1 MRSSDN
7 FLLFMLRRT
16 VAFRGLYIIN
26 IWLPTIIV
34 RGNRKDKTDMAIISP
49 SLLAADFSI
58 LRDEVKSVADAGAEW
73 LHLDVM
79 DGAFV
84 PNISFGAPVI
94 KALRPHSDIFF
105 DVHLMINEPIRYI
118 DDFAKAGAEMITF
131 HIEAVSDAKAPI
143 EAIKAKGIK
152 AGVSIKPK
160 TPVSALDEIISLVDM
175 VLVMTVEPGFGG
187 QKFMADMMPKLQEL
201 SDIRK
206 QKELSFLIQVDGGI
220 SADNARI
227 CTEAGAD
234 VLVAGSSVFG
244 KPDRAAAVAALR

>member
-1 MRSSDN
+1 
-7 FLLFMLRRT
+7 
-16 VAFRGLYIIN
+16 
-26 IWLPTIIV
+26 
-34 RGNRKDKTDMAIISP
+34 MAIISP
-49 SLLAADFSI
+49 SLLAADFSM
-58 LRDEVKSVADAGAEW
+58 LRDEVKSVTEAGAEW

-118 DDFAKAGAEMITF
+118 DDFASAGAEMITF
-131 HIEAVSDAKAPI
+131 HIEAVADAVATI
-143 EAIKAKGIK
+143 NAIRAKGIK
-152 AGVSIKPK
+152 VGVSVKPK
-160 TPVSALDEIISLVDM
+160 TPVSAISDIIDLVDM

-187 QKFMADMMPKLQEL
+187 QRFMADMMPKLEEL
-201 SDIRK
+201 SAIRK
-206 QKELSFLIQVDGGI
+206 DRGLSFLIQVDGGI
-220 SADNARI
+220 SADNARL

-244 KPDRAAAVAALR
+244 KPDRAAAVLALRK